1 MTAFKRPP
9 SWVSFLIF
17 SEGGITTYFNIYKTI
32 ITTVLNAIQT
42 VFTTVWNAIKTV
54 VTTVV
59 NAIQTF
65 LTTAWNAIKTAI
77 TTVLNA
83 IKTVISTVWN
93 AIKSTVTTVVNG
105 TKSTITTA
113 WNGIKSTVST
123 VVNSIKS
130 TISTVFS
137 NIWNSIKGTMSNIV
151 STIKNGFN
159 NAISFITSLPSKA
172 LQWGKD
178 IIMGIVNGI
187 KSCISAVG
195 DAVSSVASK
204 IKSFLH
210 FSVPDEGPLTD
221 FESWMPD
228 FIGQLAE
235 GIEDSRGMVQKAIK
249 NVASDMTVSPTAT
262 IRAVEADSSTITGGH
277 STSGQSDLTAGPLIE
292 VKEMNVRSDDDIR
305 KISQQLYRQL
315 QQGRRANGYVY

>member
-1 MTAFKRPP
+1 
-9 SWVSFLIF
+9 
-17 SEGGITTYFNIYKTI
+17 
-32 ITTVLNAIQT
+32 
-42 VFTTVWNAIKTV
+42 
-54 VTTVV
+54 
-59 NAIQTF
+59 
-65 LTTAWNAIKTAI
+65 
-77 TTVLNA
+77 
-83 IKTVISTVWN
+83 
-93 AIKSTVTTVVNG
+93 
-105 TKSTITTA
+105 
-113 WNGIKSTVST
+113 
-123 VVNSIKS
+123 
-130 TISTVFS
+130 
-137 NIWNSIKGTMSNIV
+137 
-151 STIKNGFN
+151 
-159 NAISFITSLPSKA
+159 
-172 LQWGKD
+172 
-178 IIMGIVNGI
+178 MGIVNGI

-195 DAVSSVASK
+195 DAVSSVANK

-228 FIGQLAE
+228 FIRQLAE

-262 IRAVEADSSTITGGH
+262 IRAVEADSSTITGGY